1 MFEQIIEEIK
11 EQDEMRA
18 WIVDDI
24 LGDALGNYDG
34 DKADQVRARLED
46 IQHGG
51 GLSGTIGSLIYT
63 ADCVAFFDKYKEQIG
78 LLVHYLS
85 ESMGENV
92 LDSIRG
98 FDKEDP
104 FCVTDYNKNIM
115 AWLAY
120 EEVASELM
128 DALEQMED

>member
-18 WIVDDI
+18 WIVEDI
-24 LGDALGNYDG
+24 LEDALGNYDG

-51 GLSGTIGSLIYT
+51 GQSGIIGSLICT
-63 ADCVAFFDKYKEQIG
+63 ADCVAFFDKYKEHIG

-92 LDSIRG
+92 LDSIRD

-120 EEVASELM
+120 EEVARELM
-128 DALEQMED
+128 DELEQIDN